1 MGKNLLLLFIIL
13 LFLFVMYNKK
23 QREEFRPLR
32 TFYNKKHKF
41 IRRKLSPHT
50 DNLKIWWERFFKKWV

>member
-1 MGKNLLLLFIIL
+1 MGILLLLFIIL

-32 TFYNKKHKF
+32 TFYNKKHKL
-41 IRRKLSPHT
+41 IRRKISPHI
-50 DNLKIWWERFFKKWV
+50 DNLKIWWERFLKKWV